1 MERVYLVATLAV
13 VVTFAGFSRGFQSL
27 QEFSL
32 QRGQPGQAVTG
43 PQCGAVPSIV
53 SRWIARMRNEFHP
66 TDPEEAQLLA
76 ELNLPLAA
84 MQAKVAEQAAKQS
97 QAAAEIAR
105 ETALREAER
114 ARHDA
119 ARMREE
125 MAHAKIMAIAPV
137 SIDLRGLDGLDR
149 RIQIKTAAIAER
161 MAARSMRMQMAA
173 MKVQA
178 VSMQIDNSGKRHS
191 PCGARRAE
199 IQ

>member
-1 MERVYLVATLAV
+1 MERRYLVATLAV
-13 VVTFAGFSRGFQSL
+13 IATFAGFSRGFQSL
-27 QEFSL
+27 QQFSL
-32 QRGQPGQAVTG
+32 QRGQHGQAMAAPRCSG
-43 PQCGAVPSIV
+43 VPSIV
-53 SRWIARMRNEFHP
+53 SRWIARMKNEFHP
-66 TDPEEAQLLA
+66 TGPEEAQLLA

-84 MQAKVAEQAAKQS
+84 MQARVAEQAAKQS

-105 ETALREAER
+105 ETAMREAER

-125 MAHAKIMAIAPV
+125 MAHAKIMAVAPV
-137 SIDLRGLDGLDR
+137 SINLRGLDDLDR
-149 RIQIKTAAIAER
+149 RIQIKTAAVAER
-161 MAARSMRMQMAA
+161 MAVRTMRMQMAA

-178 VSMQIDNSGKRHS
+178 VSMQLDNSGKRHS